1 MSIES
6 QGHFLT
12 LAQGHLCLNI
22 NINMNKMAAMP
33 IYGINTL
40 KILFPGTSGSISMKL
55 GMKHQRFKLI
65 IFCSNDNPVLIL
77 TYFTARANFATSA
90 FIWENMTMMDTL
102 EIIASCDLE
111 FGLLCKLYDQ
121 MKDSK

>member
-1 MSIES
+1 
-6 QGHFLT
+6 
-12 LAQGHLCLNI
+12 
-22 NINMNKMAAMP
+22 MAAMP

-77 TYFTARANFATSA
+77 TYFTARSNFATSA
-90 FIWENMTMMDTL
+90 FMWENVTMMDTL

-111 FGLLCKLYDQ
+111 FGLLCKLYD
-121 MKDSK
+121 